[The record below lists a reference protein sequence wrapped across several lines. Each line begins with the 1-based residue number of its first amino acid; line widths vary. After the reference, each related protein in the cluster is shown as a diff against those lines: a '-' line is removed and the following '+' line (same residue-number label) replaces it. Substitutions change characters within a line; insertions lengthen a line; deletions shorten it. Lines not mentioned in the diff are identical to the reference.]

1 MLFYIMTSTYLCVN
15 KGCGNSRKYCLN
27 KEATSWGSDVA
38 EREEPVSIN
47 VFIERMVMSRL

>member
-1 MLFYIMTSTYLCVN
+1 MTSTYLCVN

-47 VFIERMVMSRL
+47 VFIERTVMSRL